1 MQQMPQQMAMQQA
14 MPVGVPA
21 QGNKGGL
28 GALAAQRQQGG
39 QADPRMMEM
48 FKRLQGGIPGAG
60 QMPQGPQ
67 MGFGQGMQMGQPGGF
82 GQMDPRAMAAM
93 QAMQQQQMGQR
104 VDQFGRPSATGQFAF
119 DPGQQQRIAQAGLT
133 PDQLAQMTP
142 DQMAKFQGA
151 ITQAD
156 IDPRTGYP
164 VGAQVQL
171 GSPMR
176 GMPTQQTQQAM
187 MDQIRQANPMV
198 GQPQMPVPQM
208 PGMAAPGYMQTQREL
223 QTPTVPGDVLVQRPL
238 PVGAGGKGAGM
249 PPPGMIDQLRPGVP
263 VQRPMPL
270 PPGLS
275 RPMPMPLPPGLN
287 RPMPMPLPPGVN
299 RPMPV
304 PMPPPGYTLP
314 PGMGLPPGLNR
325 PMPMP
330 MPPKGAVNRPRP
342 VGKPVNPRFNQIMPF
357 LR

>member
-1 MQQMPQQMAMQQA
+1 MQQMPQQTAMQQA
-14 MPVGVPA
+14 MPVGAPA
-21 QGNKGGL
+21 QSNKGGL

-39 QADPRMMEM
+39 QADPRLMAMMQA
-48 FKRLQGGIPGAG
+48 FQNQGGGNRPQPA
-60 QMPQGPQ
+60 MP
-67 MGFGQGMQMGQPGGF
+67 
-82 GQMDPRAMAAM
+82 
-93 QAMQQQQMGQR
+93 MGQR
-104 VDQFGRPSATGQFAF
+104 VDQFGRPSAAGQFAF

-287 RPMPMPLPPGVN
+287 RPMP
-299 RPMPV
+299 V

-325 PMPMP
+325 PMPMPMP

>member
-1 MQQMPQQMAMQQA
+1 MQQMPQQTAMQQA
-14 MPVGVPA
+14 MPVGAPA
-21 QGNKGGL
+21 QSNKGGL

-39 QADPRMMEM
+39 QADPRLMAMMQA
-48 FKRLQGGIPGAG
+48 FQNQGGGNRPQPA
-60 QMPQGPQ
+60 MP
-67 MGFGQGMQMGQPGGF
+67 
-82 GQMDPRAMAAM
+82 
-93 QAMQQQQMGQR
+93 MGQR
-104 VDQFGRPSATGQFAF
+104 VDQFGRPSAAGQFAF